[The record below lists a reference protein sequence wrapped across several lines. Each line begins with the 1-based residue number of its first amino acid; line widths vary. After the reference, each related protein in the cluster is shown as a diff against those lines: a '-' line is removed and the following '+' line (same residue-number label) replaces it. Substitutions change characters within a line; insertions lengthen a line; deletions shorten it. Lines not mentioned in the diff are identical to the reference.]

1 MSQTFLTKPSFVRF
15 NILVVDDDSTSLSIV
30 SAILKFWDYD
40 GIFDQNLILLYH
52 HISCLLIIYIHADFT
67 KHFACTNHLLC
78 YILPFWLSSIRFIN
92 NVLTF
97 WFLFSSKCNFFFLLH
112 LIILLFHLTILLH
125 ARKVLEAF
133 FFVISITSH
142 HAVEAVMIRVV
153 QKSMIY
159 LSFYDP

>member
-97 WFLFSSKCNFFFLLH
+97 WFLFS
-112 LIILLFHLTILLH
+112 
-125 ARKVLEAF
+125 
-133 FFVISITSH
+133 
-142 HAVEAVMIRVV
+142 
-153 QKSMIY
+153 
-159 LSFYDP
+159 